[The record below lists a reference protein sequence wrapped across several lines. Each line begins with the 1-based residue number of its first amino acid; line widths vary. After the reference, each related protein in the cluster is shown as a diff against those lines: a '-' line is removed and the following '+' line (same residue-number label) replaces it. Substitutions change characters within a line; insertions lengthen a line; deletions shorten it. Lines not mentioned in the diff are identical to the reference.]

1 MENGHF
7 DNDIS
12 HTGEEKLENGHFDND
27 ISHLVRELSGVIELD
42 DEFNFNEEYTR
53 YLMEKYK

>member
-1 MENGHF
+1 M
-7 DNDIS
+7 
-12 HTGEEKLENGHFDND
+12 ENGHFDND